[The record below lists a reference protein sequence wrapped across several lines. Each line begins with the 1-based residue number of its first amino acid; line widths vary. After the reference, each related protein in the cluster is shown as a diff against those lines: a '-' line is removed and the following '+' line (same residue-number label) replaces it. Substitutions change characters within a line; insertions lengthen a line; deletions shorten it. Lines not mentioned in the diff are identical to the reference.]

1 MVRWQEA
8 RRVPHVSLA
17 SSQTTTLVARLVKTL
32 HRRRR
37 RPLKVPREARPHRRL
52 RLLRRAF
59 RGHTGMHKEA
69 AAVTHAKQAP
79 IMTLIARHRHNY
91 HTSHNC
97 ALVWQAHIRRSR
109 GWHNA
114 LLALLVLPILILAR
128 LRLAPVCF
136 VRTARSL
143 LRQVP
148 ASPGVAHHWLKLL
161 QLTTHD

>member
-1 MVRWQEA
+1 
-8 RRVPHVSLA
+8 
-17 SSQTTTLVARLVKTL
+17 
-32 HRRRR
+32 
-37 RPLKVPREARPHRRL
+37 
-52 RLLRRAF
+52 
-59 RGHTGMHKEA
+59 MHKEA

-79 IMTLIARHRHNY
+79 IMTLIAWHHHNY
-91 HTSHNC
+91 HTSHSC

-128 LRLAPVCF
+128 LRLAPACF

-148 ASPGVAHHWLKLL
+148 ASLGVARHLLKLL
-161 QLTTHD
+161 QLSWA

>member
-1 MVRWQEA
+1 
-8 RRVPHVSLA
+8 
-17 SSQTTTLVARLVKTL
+17 
-32 HRRRR
+32 
-37 RPLKVPREARPHRRL
+37 
-52 RLLRRAF
+52 
-59 RGHTGMHKEA
+59 MHKEA

-79 IMTLIARHRHNY
+79 IMTLIARHHHNY
-91 HTSHNC
+91 HITHSC

-148 ASPGVAHHWLKLL
+148 ASLGVARHLLKLL
-161 QLTTHD
+161 QLSWA

>member
-1 MVRWQEA
+1 MIDAVAGSKSCTPCQSGKFSNHNPGGTACENTASPTSSPTQSPTRSPTTSPTA
-8 RRVPHVSLA
+8 APTPCVPG
-17 SSQTTTLVARLVKTL
+17 T
-32 HRRRR
+32 
-37 RPLKVPREARPHRRL
+37 
-52 RLLRRAF
+52 
-59 RGHTGMHKEA
+59 HKNAQGGGGCIPCEEG
-69 AAVTHAKQAP
+69 THYDANCA
-79 IMTLIARHRHNY
+79 HHHNY
-91 HTSHNC
+91 HTSHSC

-148 ASPGVAHHWLKLL
+148 ASLGVASLYRSNP
-161 QLTTHD
+161 